1 MNASH
6 DSQRLLAL
14 LALGAALLSACQT
27 APTPP
32 QKPGDP
38 VEGKIVS
45 EQLCASCHAIEAGK
59 PSPNPAA
66 PPFTEVLDRYGAR
79 ILAED
84 LENAVSISHL
94 RMPTFH
100 LGDGHGNDI
109 VAYLE
114 SMKAVRDKQ

>member
-1 MNASH
+1 MNALSH
-6 DSQRLLAL
+6 PQRIPAL

-27 APTPP
+27 APPTPP
-32 QKPGDP
+32 KPGDP

-79 ILAED
+79 VLAKD

-94 RMPTFH
+94 RMPTFY

-114 SMKAVRDKQ
+114 SMKSARDKQ

>member
-1 MNASH
+1 MNALSH
-6 DSQRLLAL
+6 SQRIPAL
-14 LALGAALLSACQT
+14 LALGAAVLSACQT
-27 APTPP
+27 APPVPP
-32 QKPGDP
+32 KPGDP

-79 ILAED
+79 VLAKD

-94 RMPTFH
+94 RMPTFY

-114 SMKAVRDKQ
+114 SMKSARDKQ